1 MIPISK
7 SHCIIQYEIDLLC
20 DPQLLQKGMGQ
31 ATWAPQV
38 LNSYS
43 DGFIDPSTNLRS
55 GNRTVLEFP
64 VGTGDYLPPQS
75 MAGSRGNFL

>member
-31 ATWAPQV
+31 ATWAAQV

-43 DGFIDPSTNLRS
+43 DAFIDHTTIFDPETGQYWNSLLRTYR
-55 GNRTVLEFP
+55 GAL
-64 VGTGDYLPPQS
+64 
-75 MAGSRGNFL
+75 SRR